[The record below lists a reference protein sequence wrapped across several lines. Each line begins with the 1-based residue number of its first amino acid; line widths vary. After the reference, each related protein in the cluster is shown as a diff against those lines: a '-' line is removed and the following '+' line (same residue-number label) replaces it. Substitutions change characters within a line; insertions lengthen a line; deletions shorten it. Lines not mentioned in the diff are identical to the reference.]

1 MTTSELIIFL
11 FSCTVISMLRFLL
24 SSREGGG
31 GGGLLLTMAY
41 TGRLRP
47 KVVSTSW
54 LQVYEG

>member
-31 GGGLLLTMAY
+31 GGGVTPYNGLYREAPPKSRIYFMA
-41 TGRLRP
+41 
-47 KVVSTSW
+47 SSI
-54 LQVYEG
+54 